1 MTPQMQQLKTK
12 YICET
17 IKTKQLENRNK
28 WLYRALLTVA
38 ALCMI
43 GLFIVIQAYETK
55 ATIGSAV
62 LNAGICVEY
71 DVGYECETKDNYV
84 FIEK

>member
-28 WLYRALLTVA
+28 WLLRALLTVA

-55 ATIGSAV
+55 ATISSAV

>member
-28 WLYRALLTVA
+28 WLYRALITVA

-43 GLFIVIQAYETK
+43 GLFIVIQAYEKQADLGK
-55 ATIGSAV
+55 AILDS
-62 LNAGICVEY
+62 GICVEY
-71 DVGYECETKDNYV
+71 DMGYACETPDNHI